1 MGRPWKI
8 AGLGLL
14 AVLII
19 MQFFRPE
26 PNDSPLN
33 PEQDMLSLVSP
44 EEDITILVRDA
55 CYDCHSNQTAYPWY
69 SRVSPVSWYLD
80 KHIRKG
86 KAELNFS
93 EYGELDKADKIGMF
107 ADFCDVLDAG
117 TMPLRSYMMLH
128 ANARLSEDQREL
140 LCNWTETEA
149 LKVMRE

>member
-26 PNDSPLN
+26 PNDAPLN
-33 PEQDMLSLVSP
+33 PEQDMLALVSP
-44 EEDITILVRDA
+44 DEDIALLVRYA
-55 CYDCHSNQTAYPWY
+55 CYDCHSNQTEYPWY

-80 KHIRKG
+80 RHIREG
-86 KAELNFS
+86 KVELNFS
-93 EYGELDKADKIGMF
+93 AYGELDKADKIGMF

-128 ANARLSEDQREL
+128 ASARLSDEQREL
-140 LCNWTETEA
+140 LCDWTETEA